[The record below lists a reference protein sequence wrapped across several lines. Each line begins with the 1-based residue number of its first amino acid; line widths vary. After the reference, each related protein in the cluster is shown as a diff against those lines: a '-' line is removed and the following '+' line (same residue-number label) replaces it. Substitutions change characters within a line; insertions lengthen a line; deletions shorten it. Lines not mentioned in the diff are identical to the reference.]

1 MKATI
6 NNCHDEQ
13 ILKELCSIFERGLIQ
28 KEIFL
33 SVDDAQNEEEA
44 YNVICTKYG
53 ISHKTADFIFHTTFN
68 HWFSPNYDKVK
79 SAYDSIARETLGRN
93 SFHNGINMDY
103 YIPLLKTFCQKTMSI
118 YDKGYDQGPFIPY
131 TMTNYS
137 NAPIKIMY
145 VGRDTYYWEP
155 AETLKKAFRNN
166 KLEDYLIANAKCVD
180 VDKMLTWKNNTGSFW
195 NFVNKLHLMIRT
207 GQMVSDITT
216 IDDKQKS
223 ILEEIGYGNLYS
235 IEMLSTLRKRFEE
248 SELPITS
255 EYETICKAAKPF
267 ETLKSMIEAYHPDY
281 VFVLSWIEKNDFFEG
296 TDFVWQ
302 KDLYQDADK
311 KYRAVYLSNQYDTKV
326 IWTLHPNAMWR
337 RGLSKNDTQELIE
350 FLANTYRMFESK
362 SKQGAVHFFSA
373 QFAIK
378 NPPE

>member
-1 MKATI
+1 
-6 NNCHDEQ
+6 
-13 ILKELCSIFERGLIQ
+13 
-28 KEIFL
+28 
-33 SVDDAQNEEEA
+33 
-44 YNVICTKYG
+44 
-53 ISHKTADFIFHTTFN
+53 
-68 HWFSPNYDKVK
+68 
-79 SAYDSIARETLGRN
+79 
-93 SFHNGINMDY
+93 
-103 YIPLLKTFCQKTMSI
+103 
-118 YDKGYDQGPFIPY
+118 
-131 TMTNYS
+131 MTNYS

-166 KLEDYLIANAKCVD
+166 KLEDYLIANTKCVD

-311 KYRAVYLSNQYDTKV
+311 KYRAVYLSNQYGTKV
-326 IWTLHPNAMWR
+326 MWTLHPNAMWR
-337 RGLSKNDTQELIE
+337 HGLSKNDTQELIE

-362 SKQGAVHFFSA
+362 SK
-373 QFAIK
+373 
-378 NPPE
+378 